1 MEISIKA
8 NHDFLLQITLH
19 DSYSP
24 PINVASE
31 KETPTSVYAVRSA
44 AKITVFLTIFSL
56 CEREKKKSESSNE
69 PVGISLALKTFVL
82 DSMNHN
88 ESK

>member
-56 CEREKKKSESSNE
+56 CEREKKNQKALM
-69 PVGISLALKTFVL
+69 SLWVYRWHLKHL
-82 DSMNHN
+82 YWIL
-88 ESK
+88 